1 MNGDVFLRKFYE
13 KPSSFREI
21 VVGSHHNYG
30 NKVFM
35 RSINKDDSLKEITF
49 SQFYEDNI
57 NFGTG
62 LFSLGL
68 KEKRFAVISETRYE
82 WLEAYLAAIMG
93 GGIIVPLDKELNI
106 EQIKSFIEFAEVD
119 CIVFSSQYRNSIFS
133 IAEQLTN
140 VKFFIDMDD
149 EEFDDLSTGRFITYK
164 KICSIGKQELEI
176 GNNSYLYY
184 ENDHD
189 ALAAII
195 FTSGTTGSSKGV
207 MLSENNVLASIH
219 AASNMVDF
227 SYKDELVS
235 VLPLHHTYETCCG
248 ILTPLF
254 MGITINVNNSLKYV
268 MKNFKRFKPTGLVLV
283 PLFATTMFKRIND
296 ELKKKNKE
304 KLVNNIKKIS
314 NVTRK
319 VKIDLR
325 RVFFK
330 EILEAFG
337 GRLEKMIVGGAPL
350 DPELVDYFDELGV
363 SLAQGYGTTECAP
376 LVAVNP
382 YYAIKK
388 NSVGIP
394 ALGSEVRIA
403 DYADDGSTIYK
414 NSGEIGEILVKG
426 PNVMLGYYN
435 QPEATAESFNEDGFF
450 KTGDIGY
457 MDDENYIYITGRK
470 KNVIVLNNGKNVF
483 PEEIEEYLQK
493 LDFVLECVV
502 LGNEGKDGEIVLTAY
517 IFPDY
522 NMFIGK
528 TEDEIS
534 SYIKSEVMKLNK
546 SLPSFKQIRSIEIK
560 KTEFEKTTTKKIIRY
575 KVTEKE

>member
-1 MNGDVFLRKFYE
+1 MHK
-13 KPSSFREI
+13 
-21 VVGSHHNYG
+21 
-30 NKVFM
+30 
-35 RSINKDDSLKEITF
+35 
-49 SQFYEDNI
+49 
-57 NFGTG
+57 
-62 LFSLGL
+62 LGG
-68 KEKRFAVISETRYE
+68 
-82 WLEAYLAAIMG
+82 EAYL
-93 GGIIVPLDKELNI
+93 
-106 EQIKSFIEFAEVD
+106 
-119 CIVFSSQYRNSIFS
+119 
-133 IAEQLTN
+133 T
-140 VKFFIDMDD
+140 
-149 EEFDDLSTGRFITYK
+149 
-164 KICSIGKQELEI
+164 
-176 GNNSYLYY
+176 Y

-227 SYKDELVS
+227 SYRDDLVS

-254 MGITINVNNSLKYV
+254 MGITVNVNNSLKYA

-296 ELKKKNKE
+296 ELRRKNKE
-304 KLVNNIKKIS
+304 KLVNNFKKVS
-314 NVTRK
+314 NITRK

-330 EILEAFG
+330 QILDAFG

-350 DPELVDYFDELGV
+350 DPELVDFFDELGV
-363 SLAQGYGTTECAP
+363 TLAQGYGTTECAP

-388 NSVGIP
+388 TSVGIP
-394 ALGSEVRIA
+394 AIGSEVRIA
-403 DYADDGSTIYK
+403 EYAVDGSTIYK

-426 PNVMLGYYN
+426 PSVMLGYYN

-457 MDDENYIYITGRK
+457 MDEENYIYITGRK

-493 LDFVLECVV
+493 LDFVVECVV
-502 LGNEGKDGEIVLTAY
+502 MGSEGKDGEVILTAY

-528 TEDEIS
+528 NFF
-534 SYIKSEVMKLNK
+534 L
-546 SLPSFKQIRSIEIK
+546 
-560 KTEFEKTTTKKIIRY
+560 Y
-575 KVTEKE
+575 KR

>member
-1 MNGDVFLRKFYE
+1 MNGDVFLRKFHE

-21 VVGSHHNYG
+21 ISGSNLNYG
-30 NKVFM
+30 DKVFL
-35 RSINKDDSLKEITF
+35 RTINKDNSLNEITF
-49 SQFYEDNI
+49 SQFYEDNCYY
-57 NFGTG
+57 GTG

-82 WLEAYLAAIMG
+82 WLETYLAAVIG
-93 GGIIVPLDKELNI
+93 GGIIVPLDKELHI
-106 EQIKSFIEFAEVD
+106 DQIKAFIDFAEVD
-119 CIVFSSQYRNSIFS
+119 CVVFSSQYRSAICD
-133 IAEQLTN
+133 IAEDLHN
-140 VKFFIDMDD
+140 VKYFIDMDD
-149 EEFDDLSTGRFITYK
+149 EEIDDFSTSRFLTYK
-164 KICSIGKQELEI
+164 KVVSIGKRELEI
-176 GNNSYLYY
+176 GNNSYLSY
-184 ENDHD
+184 ENDPD
-189 ALAAII
+189 SLAAII

-227 SYKDELVS
+227 SFKDELVS

-254 MGITINVNNSLKYV
+254 LGITINVNNSLKYV

-283 PLFATTMFKRIND
+283 PLFATTMFKKIND

-304 KLVNNIKKIS
+304 KLVNNFKKVS

-330 EILEAFG
+330 QILDAFG
-337 GRLEKMIVGGAPL
+337 GNLQKMIVGGAPL
-350 DPELVDYFDELGV
+350 DPELVDFFDELGIT
-363 SLAQGYGTTECAP
+363 LAQGYGTTECAP

-388 NSVGIP
+388 TSVGIP

-403 DYADDGSTIYK
+403 EYTNDGDTIYK
-414 NSGEIGEILVKG
+414 KPGEIGEILVKG

-435 QPEATAESFNEDGFF
+435 NPEATSESFNEDGFF

-457 MDDENYIYITGRK
+457 MDDEDYIYITGRK

-493 LDFVLECVV
+493 FDFVVECVV
-502 LGNEGKDGEIVLTAY
+502 IGTEGKDGEVVLTAY
-517 IFPDY
+517 IYPDY
-522 NMFIGK
+522 NLFANK
-528 TEDEIS
+528 TEDEIA
-534 SYIKSEVMKLNK
+534 SYIKNEIMKLNK

-575 KVTEKE
+575 KVLEKE